1 MLQDCVDLAEKRV
14 IEVKEILE
22 EAYEEA
28 FGTDRMVE

>member
-1 MLQDCVDLAEKRV
+1 MIDLAKKRV

-28 FGTDRMVE
+28 FGTDVMVE